1 MKMIKSL
8 GIAGVAVTALF
19 AGQAFATPSCPVGTQ
34 GTHVCIAENGGDG
47 PNSSLQN
54 KVDGMTTHPG
64 DIDVYN
70 QQHTPSAYWSVGAT
84 GLSEN
89 KFVFEIAGNANVNTF
104 GIFDPVDSGN
114 RLQLFSGQ
122 ATSGWST
129 ELAVV
134 GDGTY
139 IATYFDASHIVK
151 GQATGHFSTGNL
163 FGYYLGVPAQ
173 VTPDGA
179 FFSDTSLNEAGGT
192 TYPNGTPHMVAFA
205 GNGSTSLSMGGFTGT
220 FLPSEY
226 LLAWEDL
233 AWGNSDLDYNDFV
246 VLVESVHPVPEPT
259 ALGMFGLGVLLLG
272 GFVALRRRRESVA

>member
-1 MKMIKSL
+1 MNSIKSL
-8 GIAGVAVTALF
+8 GLAGVAAAALF
-19 AGQAFATPSCPVGTQ
+19 TGQALATPTCPAGTQ
-34 GTHVCIAENGGDG
+34 GTHVCVAENGGDG
-47 PNSSLQN
+47 PNSSLQD
-54 KVDGMTTHPG
+54 KVDGMTTQPG
-64 DIDVYN
+64 DINVYT

-104 GIFDPVDSGN
+104 GIFDPADPGN
-114 RLQLFSGQ
+114 RLQLFSGE

-129 ELAVV
+129 QLAVT

-139 IATYFDASHIVK
+139 IATFFDASHAYR

-163 FGYYLGVPAQ
+163 FGYYLGVPDQ
-173 VTPDGA
+173 VTPGGA

-192 TYPNGTPHMVAFA
+192 TYPGGTPHMVAFA
-205 GNGSTSLSMGGFTGT
+205 GDGSTSLTMGGFTGT

-233 AWGNSDLDYNDFV
+233 AWANSDLDYNDFV
-246 VLVESVHPVPEPT
+246 VLVESVQPVPEPA
-259 ALGMFGLGVLLLG
+259 ALGMFGLGMLLIG
-272 GFVALRRRRESVA
+272 GFMALRRRPLKA